1 MQLHLCCSLPD
12 QSGISVI
19 ADNAVTL
26 PHNLHEKIL
35 RICTD
40 GDALAAAGHYDD
52 AIAEYR
58 HAWSLV
64 PRPQERWSETIWI
77 LGAFVD
83 AYFLSG
89 RLEQARTAL
98 DRAMACPDG
107 PEQPFLQLRL
117 GQILLDAG
125 DEDGAAIA
133 LARAYRDVGED
144 IFVNEADRYLAF
156 LKARGLAD

>member
-1 MQLHLCCSLPD
+1 MLQPPRR
-12 QSGISVI
+12 SGISVI

-26 PHNLHEKIL
+26 PHNLHETIL

-40 GDALAAAGHYDD
+40 GDALAAAGQYDN

-64 PRPQERWSETIWI
+64 PRPQKRWSVTPWI
-77 LGAFVD
+77 LGAFAD

-89 RLEQARTAL
+89 RFELARKALNQAL
-98 DRAMACPDG
+98 ACPDG
-107 PEQPFLQLRL
+107 PEQAFLNLRL
-117 GQILLDAG
+117 GQILLDTG
-125 DEDGAAIA
+125 DEVGAAAA
-133 LARAYRDVGED
+133 LARAYRDAGED
-144 IFVNEADRYLAF
+144 IFVNEDDRYLAF

>member
-1 MQLHLCCSLPD
+1 MLQPPRR
-12 QSGISVI
+12 SGISVI
-19 ADNAVTL
+19 ADSAVTL
-26 PHNLHEKIL
+26 PHNLHEMIL

-64 PRPQERWSETIWI
+64 PRPQERWSEATWV
-77 LGAFVD
+77 LGGFVD

-89 RLEQARTAL
+89 RPKLARQAL

-107 PEQPFLQLRL
+107 PEQPFLNLRL

-125 DEDGAAIA
+125 DETGAAQA
-133 LARAYRDVGED
+133 LARAYRDAGED
-144 IFVNEADRYLAF
+144 IFVNEADRYLTF
-156 LKARGLAD
+156 IKARGLAD